1 MSKSQSRAES
11 LMKEYRAMLP
21 FPQRLVVK
29 KYSQIQA
36 DKANLQAIDD
46 RNDLMSSI
54 HSLGTM
60 LADAA
65 ASDDIR
71 LILAVS
77 EDISTLVKTM
87 PRAAN

>member
-1 MSKSQSRAES
+1 
-11 LMKEYRAMLP
+11 MKEYRAMLP